1 MSWHWGLFVI
11 AWIICT
17 VVLMLVRGATSEAN
31 SYQANPGSGMMGS
44 VLAGGVLAAVWA
56 AAVWLGALAGP
67 CAAAG
72 VSPAAANAIAHP
84 ISLIYTPD
92 SAWNWSASAPDL
104 RLL

>member
-44 VLAGGVLAAVWA
+44 VLAGGVLAAV
-56 AAVWLGALAGP
+56 LT
-67 CAAAG
+67 
-72 VSPAAANAIAHP
+72 AIAGM
-84 ISLIYTPD
+84 LF
-92 SAWNWSASAPDL
+92 
-104 RLL
+104 